1 MKDIKVLGTGC
12 AKCNQLAEEVVKA
25 AMDLDIKYNFEKV
38 EDIRKIMEFGVMM
51 TPALVIDGKVKI
63 SGKVP
68 SQDELKNMLTE

>member
-1 MKDIKVLGTGC
+1 MKEIKVLGTGC

-38 EDIRKIMEFGVMM
+38 EDIRKIVEFGVMM
-51 TPALVIDGKVKI
+51 TPALMIDGEIKI

-68 SQDELKNMLTE
+68 SQDELKKLLTQ